1 MKFMLPRIQMIRQML
16 KSSGMLA
23 ICIDYREL
31 FNLGKMCDEVF
42 GEENRIAIISWQKAT
57 VNSMVKHV
65 SVCTE
70 YVLVYAK
77 NKESV
82 KTNLLPREFDDYD
95 NIDNDPLGSWV
106 VGDPTAKDLTP
117 NNKNIYAI
125 QNPFTGALMYP
136 RKDETSQGRD

>member
-1 MKFMLPRIQMIRQML
+1 MKFMLPRIQMMRQML
-16 KSSGMLA
+16 KRSGMLA

-70 YVLVYAK
+70 HVLVYAK

-106 VGDPTAKDLTP
+106 ADNPTAKRIIIIILITI
-117 NNKNIYAI
+117 KIFWQEI
-125 QNPFTGALMYP
+125 SFRIFFTL
-136 RKDETSQGRD
+136 SIN